1 MHQSLAISRF
11 IARKVGLAGDND
23 LEAYEIDA
31 VVYTLNDLRLGEFC
45 LVSVGFVLTFW
56 GRYCADSFRTRS
68 NIKSTSK
75 GKFGEWT
82 SSTLV
87 IQAWWVG
94 WREQRLFCKLQGLWT
109 IFHNLV
115 YLREVSFSYPG
126 LTFTF
131 LQSPNTCHTT
141 MAKILWKDLITC

>member
-1 MHQSLAISRF
+1 MPTLEINGKVMHQSLAISRF

-45 LVSVGFVLTFW
+45 LVSVGFVLTFCC
-56 GRYCADSFRTRS
+56 RYCADGFRRRS

-75 GKFGEWT
+75 GKFGQRT

-87 IQAWWVG
+87 IQ
-94 WREQRLFCKLQGLWT
+94 T
-109 IFHNLV
+109 
-115 YLREVSFSYPG
+115 
-126 LTFTF
+126 
-131 LQSPNTCHTT
+131 
-141 MAKILWKDLITC
+141 